1 MLLLVGLVA
10 ACETVPITGRS
21 QLNLLSE
28 PDEVQLGVQ
37 AFKEV
42 TDKAKI
48 SANPVQNTQVTR
60 VAQRIIAAVEKP
72 SLPWEVKVI
81 EDNQANAFALPGE
94 RSPSTPAFSPSPG
107 TTPGSRR

>member
-1 MLLLVGLVA
+1 MA

-28 PDEVQLGVQ
+28 PDEVQLGIQ

-42 TDKAKI
+42 TDKSKL
-48 SANPVQNTQVTR
+48 SSNPVDNAQVTR

-94 RSPSTPAFSPSPG
+94 RSPSIRAFSPSPG